1 MSNQL
6 VNGRA
11 SRQYATMRIA
21 DVEVGVEYAHRKSSW
36 SPDASR
42 VVVRE
47 KITGGRLRVEV
58 LEPAADTE
66 NTFRRGSRVEVR
78 SRSILC
84 TWEVWP
90 ELSAAE
96 QETRDKEAAEKRE
109 RWAEIEQQEIADP
122 TRPISDK
129 YDTRYYSSLV
139 DSTEH
144 LRDWPLPE
152 PRFAWRPV
160 QQQLKAA
167 ALRTLEGLPVYLA
180 RDLLAGATLW
190 SDDSSS
196 SVVTPDGS
204 AGAVLGPLA
213 PTLTETMDWANRG
226 YLARRIP
233 DDLLSAASGFV
244 EACAAAITKEGGHL
258 ELPEVPQLDPI
269 HFSGPGWMRIS
280 YGYSSGRRIHAPD
293 CHVLQSQK
301 TDPNK
306 AATWP
311 AWRLNLPGSDPCGN
325 CEGPWMAASPA
336 LLGFF
341 AAIAIWRHRSDKS
354 LERWQLRACLMM
366 LADAARAR
374 AIEVEPDRDWVH
386 RVVSALVVGR
396 PGENGWDAYTAL
408 KQMGGDSRTW
418 DSARQMSALR
428 LAYDRLTIL
437 HDALPLSLRP
447 ADQPEPQPTENLSVE
462 AELRRTGIQSWYHSL
477 SQVCTDKLPDLDLL
491 LFGLPGAIK
500 W

>member
-1 MSNQL
+1 
-6 VNGRA
+6 
-11 SRQYATMRIA
+11 MRIA
-21 DVEVGVEYAHRKSSW
+21 DVEVGVEYAHRKNSW

-47 KITGGRLRVEV
+47 KLTGGRLRVEV
-58 LEPAADTE
+58 LEPAAGTE
-66 NTFRRGSRVEVR
+66 KTFRRGSRVEVT

-84 TWEVWP
+84 AWEAWP
-90 ELSAAE
+90 ELSAVE
-96 QETRDKEAAEKRE
+96 QETRDKEAAEQRE
-109 RWAEIEQQEIADP
+109 RWAEFEQQKIADP
-122 TRPISDK
+122 TRPISDE

-139 DSTEH
+139 ESVED
-144 LRDWPLPE
+144 LRDWPIPK
-152 PRFAWRPV
+152 PRAAWRPV
-160 QQQLKAA
+160 RQQLEAA
-167 ALRTLEGLPVYLA
+167 ALRTLEGLPVDLA
-180 RDLLAGATLW
+180 RDLLAGATLVP
-190 SDDSSS
+190 DDSSPS
-196 SVVTPDGS
+196 AAIPDGS

-213 PTLTETMDWANRG
+213 PTLTDAMDWANRG

-233 DDLLSAASGFV
+233 NDLLSAASGFV
-244 EACAAAITKEGGHL
+244 EACAAAITKAGGYLGLH
-258 ELPEVPQLDPI
+258 EVPQLDPM
-269 HFSGPGWMRIS
+269 HFPGPGWMRVS

-306 AATWP
+306 APTWP

-325 CEGPWMAASPA
+325 CGGPWMAASPA

-341 AAIAIWRHRSDKS
+341 AAIAIWRHRSDKP
-354 LERWQLRACLMM
+354 LERWQLRACLVM

-386 RVVSALVVGR
+386 RVVSALVVDR

-408 KQMGGDSRTW
+408 KPLGGDFRAW

-428 LAYDRLTIL
+428 LAYDRLAIL
-437 HDALPLSLRP
+437 HDALPVSLRS
-447 ADQPEPQPTENLSVE
+447 ADQPQPTENLSVE
-462 AELRRTGIQSWYHSL
+462 AEQRRTGIQSWYHSL
-477 SQVCTDKLPDLDLL
+477 SHVCTDELPDLDLL
-491 LFGLPGAIK
+491 LFGLPGATK